1 MQSLTKFDLYYITS
15 NKFDLYYITSNK
27 FDLYYATSNILQIRI
42 TLSFLYFFYFTKCF
56 YSPKIKLGE
65 DSDKKKSSI

>member
-1 MQSLTKFDLYYITS
+1 MQSLTQFDLSYITS

-42 TLSFLYFFYFTKCF
+42 TLCLFLIFFILQKVFTL
-56 YSPKIKLGE
+56 PK
-65 DSDKKKSSI
+65 